1 MEDYYEILGINKTS
15 NSGEIKKAYRKLSI
29 KNHPDRGGNPED
41 MKKINAAYHTLGDPE
56 KKKMYDMQKNN
67 PMFGAMSG
75 GMPGGMMGN
84 PEDILNMMFGG
95 GIPFPFPGMG
105 GMGGGMGGMGMPQVR
120 VFHNGRPV
128 NMPNMNKPAPIV
140 KSIEITLEQAY
151 TGINYPLKIEKW
163 VMEGNIKKMEQE
175 TIYVDVKAGIDDSEI
190 IILRNRGNMT
200 SDTNI
205 GDIKLFIKVIN
216 NTDFV
221 RDGLD
226 LLLTKNITLKEALVG
241 FQFDFKHLSGKTYTI
256 NNKPG
261 KVVTPDFV
269 KEVANMGMKRAR
281 PHPASPLV
289 GNLLICFNIKY
300 PATITEEQC
309 KQLAEIL

>member
-1 MEDYYEILGINKTS
+1 
-15 NSGEIKKAYRKLSI
+15 
-29 KNHPDRGGNPED
+29 
-41 MKKINAAYHTLGDPE
+41 
-56 KKKMYDMQKNN
+56 
-67 PMFGAMSG
+67 
-75 GMPGGMMGN
+75 MGN

-95 GIPFPFPGMG
+95 GMPFPFPGMG
-105 GMGGGMGGMGMPQVR
+105 GGGMGGGMGMPQVR
-120 VFHNGRPV
+120 IFHNGRPV
-128 NMPNMNKPAPIV
+128 NMPNMNKPTPIV

-151 TGINYPLKIEKW
+151 TGLNYPLKIEKW
-163 VMEGNIKKMEQE
+163 VIEENIKKMEQE
-175 TIYVDVKAGIDDSEI
+175 TIYVDIKAGIDDSEI
-190 IILRNRGNMT
+190 IILRNRGNMI

-205 GDIKLFIKVIN
+205 GDIKLFIKVMN
-216 NTDFV
+216 NTEFV

-226 LLLTKNITLKEALVG
+226 LLLTKNITLKEALIG
-241 FQFDFKHLSGKTYTI
+241 FQFDFKHLSGKIYTI

-269 KEVANMGMKRAR
+269 KEVANMGMKRTR

-300 PATITEEQC
+300 PTTITEEQC

>member
-1 MEDYYEILGINKTS
+1 MTDYYEILGITTTS
-15 NSGEIKKAYRKLSI
+15 NSGEIKKAYRQLSI

-41 MKKINAAYHTLGDPE
+41 MKKINEAYQTLGDPE

-84 PEDILNMMFGG
+84 PDDILNMMFGG
-95 GIPFPFPGMG
+95 GMPFPFPGMG
-105 GMGGGMGGMGMPQVR
+105 GGGMGMPQVR
-120 VFHNGRPV
+120 IFHNGRPV
-128 NMPNMNKPAPIV
+128 NMANMNKPAPLV

-151 TGINYPLKIEKW
+151 TGLNYPLKIEKW
-163 VMEGNIKKMEQE
+163 VMEENIKKIEQE
-175 TIYVDVKAGIDDSEI
+175 TIYVDIKAGIDDSEI
-190 IILRNRGNMT
+190 IILRNRGNMI

-205 GDIKLFIKVIN
+205 GDIKLFIKVMN
-216 NTDFV
+216 NTEFV

-226 LLLTKNITLKEALVG
+226 LLLTKNITLKEALIG

-256 NNKPG
+256 NNKPR
-261 KVVTPDFV
+261 T
-269 KEVANMGMKRAR
+269 R

-300 PATITEEQC
+300 PTTITEEQC

>member
-1 MEDYYEILGINKTS
+1 
-15 NSGEIKKAYRKLSI
+15 
-29 KNHPDRGGNPED
+29 
-41 MKKINAAYHTLGDPE
+41 
-56 KKKMYDMQKNN
+56 
-67 PMFGAMSG
+67 
-75 GMPGGMMGN
+75 
-84 PEDILNMMFGG
+84 
-95 GIPFPFPGMG
+95 
-105 GMGGGMGGMGMPQVR
+105 
-120 VFHNGRPV
+120 
-128 NMPNMNKPAPIV
+128 MPNMSKPAPII

-151 TGINYPLKIEKW
+151 TGLNYPLKIEKW
-163 VMEGNIKKMEQE
+163 VMEENIKKIEQE
-175 TIYVDVKAGIDDSEI
+175 TIYVDIKSGIDDSEI
-190 IILRNRGNMT
+190 IILRNRGNMI

-216 NTDFV
+216 NTEFV

-226 LLLTKNITLKEALVG
+226 LLLTKNITLKEALIG

-269 KEVANMGMKRAR
+269 KEVANMGMKRTR

-300 PATITEEQC
+300 PTSITEEQC

>member
-1 MEDYYEILGINKTS
+1 MVDYYEILGVNTTS
-15 NSGEIKKAYRKLSI
+15 NSDEIKKAYRKLSF
-29 KNHPDRGGNPED
+29 KNHPDRGGNPEA
-41 MKKINAAYHTLGDPE
+41 MKKLNEAFETLGDPE

-95 GIPFPFPGMG
+95 GMPFPFPGMG
-105 GMGGGMGGMGMPQVR
+105 GQMGGIGMPQVR
-120 VFHNGRPV
+120 IFHNGRPV

-151 TGINYPLKIEKW
+151 TGLNYPLKIEKW
-163 VMEGNIKKMEQE
+163 VIEENIKKMEQE
-175 TIYVDVKAGIDDSEI
+175 TIYVDIKPGIDDSEI
-190 IILRNRGNMT
+190 IILRNRGNMI

-216 NTDFV
+216 NTEFV

-226 LLLTKNITLKEALVG
+226 LLLTKNITLKEALIG

-269 KEVANMGMKRAR
+269 KEVANMGMKRTR

-300 PATITEEQC
+300 PTTITEEQC
-309 KQLAEIL
+309 KQLAKIL

>member
-1 MEDYYEILGINKTS
+1 MEDYYEILGIDKTS

-41 MKKINAAYHTLGDPE
+41 MKKINAAYHTLGDDE
-56 KKKMYDMQKNN
+56 KKRMYDMQKNN
-67 PMFGAMSG
+67 PMFGAMSGGMPG

-105 GMGGGMGGMGMPQVR
+105 GGMGMPQVR

-128 NMPNMNKPAPIV
+128 NMPNMNKPTPIV
-140 KSIEITLEQAY
+140 KSLEITLEQAY
-151 TGINYPLKIEKW
+151 TGLNYPLKIEKW
-163 VMEGNIKKMEQE
+163 VMEENVKKIEHE
-175 TIYVDVKAGIDDSEI
+175 TIYVDIKAGIDDSEI
-190 IILRNRGNMT
+190 IILRNRGNMI

-216 NTDFV
+216 NTEFV

-226 LLLTKNITLKEALVG
+226 ILLTKNITLKEALIG

-269 KEVANMGMKRAR
+269 KEVANMGMKRTRA
-281 PHPASPLV
+281 HPASPLV

-300 PATITEEQC
+300 PETITEEQC

>member
-29 KNHPDRGGNPED
+29 KNHPDRGGDPED

-105 GMGGGMGGMGMPQVR
+105 GGMGGDMGMPQVR
-120 VFHNGRPV
+120 FFHNGRPV
-128 NMPNMNKPAPIV
+128 NMPNMNKPTPIV

-151 TGINYPLKIEKW
+151 TGLNYPLKIEKW
-163 VMEGNIKKMEQE
+163 VMEENIKKMEQE
-175 TIYVDVKAGIDDSEI
+175 TIYVDIKAGIDDSEI
-190 IILRNRGNMT
+190 IILRNRGNMI

-205 GDIKLFIKVIN
+205 GDIKLFIKVMN
-216 NTDFV
+216 NTEFV

-226 LLLTKNITLKEALVG
+226 LLLTKNITLKEALIG

-269 KEVANMGMKRAR
+269 KEVANMGMKRTR

-300 PATITEEQC
+300 PTTITEEQC
-309 KQLAEIL
+309 KQLTEIL

>member
-1 MEDYYEILGINKTS
+1 MTDYYEILGITTTS
-15 NSGEIKKAYRKLSI
+15 NSGEIKKAYRQLSI

-41 MKKINAAYHTLGDPE
+41 MKKINEAYQTLGDPE

-95 GIPFPFPGMG
+95 GMPFPFPGMG
-105 GMGGGMGGMGMPQVR
+105 GGGMGMPQVR
-120 VFHNGRPV
+120 IFHNGRPV
-128 NMPNMNKPAPIV
+128 NMANMNKPAPLV

-151 TGINYPLKIEKW
+151 TGLNYPLKIEKW
-163 VMEGNIKKMEQE
+163 VMEENIKKIEQE
-175 TIYVDVKAGIDDSEI
+175 TIYVDIKAGIDDSEI
-190 IILRNRGNMT
+190 IILRNRGNMI

-205 GDIKLFIKVIN
+205 GDIKLFIKVMN
-216 NTDFV
+216 NTEFV

-226 LLLTKNITLKEALVG
+226 LLLTKNITLKEALIG

-269 KEVANMGMKRAR
+269 KEVANMGMKRTR

-300 PATITEEQC
+300 PTTITEEQC
-309 KQLAEIL
+309 KQLTEIL

>member
-1 MEDYYEILGINKTS
+1 MTTKTLVVDDS
-15 NSGEIKKAYRKLSI
+15 KTMRLLIKKILLAT
-29 KNHPDRGGNPED
+29 E
-41 MKKINAAYHTLGDPE
+41 
-56 KKKMYDMQKNN
+56 YDM
-67 PMFGAMSG
+67 
-75 GMPGGMMGN
+75 
-84 PEDILNMMFGG
+84 DILEAED
-95 GIPFPFPGMG
+95 GIKALR
-105 GMGGGMGGMGMPQVR
+105 QIEDNEVDI
-120 VFHNGRPV
+120 VFTDV
-128 NMPNMNKPAPIV
+128 NMPNMNKPTPIV

-151 TGINYPLKIEKW
+151 TGLNYPLKIEKW
-163 VMEGNIKKMEQE
+163 VMEENIKKMEQE
-175 TIYVDVKAGIDDSEI
+175 TIYVDIKAGIDDSEI
-190 IILRNRGNMT
+190 IILRNRGNMI

-205 GDIKLFIKVIN
+205 GDIKLFIKVMN
-216 NTDFV
+216 NTEFV

-226 LLLTKNITLKEALVG
+226 LLLTKNITLKEALIG

-269 KEVANMGMKRAR
+269 KEVANMGMKRTR

-300 PATITEEQC
+300 PTTITEEQC

>member
-29 KNHPDRGGNPED
+29 KNHPDRGGDPED

-95 GIPFPFPGMG
+95 GMPFPFPGMG
-105 GMGGGMGGMGMPQVR
+105 GGGMGMPQVR
-120 VFHNGRPV
+120 IFHNGRPV
-128 NMPNMNKPAPIV
+128 NMPNMNKPTPIV

-151 TGINYPLKIEKW
+151 TGLNYPLKIEKW
-163 VMEGNIKKMEQE
+163 VMEENIKKMEQE
-175 TIYVDVKAGIDDSEI
+175 TIYVDIKAGIDDSEI
-190 IILRNRGNMT
+190 IILRNRGNMI

-205 GDIKLFIKVIN
+205 GDIKLFIKVMN
-216 NTDFV
+216 NTEFV

-226 LLLTKNITLKEALVG
+226 LLLTKNITLKEALIG
-241 FQFDFKHLSGKTYTI
+241 FQFDFKHLSGKIYTI

-269 KEVANMGMKRAR
+269 KEVANMGMKRTR

-300 PATITEEQC
+300 PTTITEEQC

>member
-1 MEDYYEILGINKTS
+1 
-15 NSGEIKKAYRKLSI
+15 
-29 KNHPDRGGNPED
+29 
-41 MKKINAAYHTLGDPE
+41 
-56 KKKMYDMQKNN
+56 
-67 PMFGAMSG
+67 
-75 GMPGGMMGN
+75 MGN
-84 PEDILNMMFGG
+84 PDDILNMMFGG
-95 GIPFPFPGMG
+95 GMPFPFPGMG
-105 GMGGGMGGMGMPQVR
+105 GQMGGMGMPQVR
-120 VFHNGRPV
+120 IFHNGRPV
-128 NMPNMNKPAPIV
+128 NMPNMNKPAPII

-151 TGINYPLKIEKW
+151 TGLNYPLKIEKW
-163 VMEGNIKKMEQE
+163 VMEENIKKIEQE
-175 TIYVDVKAGIDDSEI
+175 TIYIDIKSGIDDSEI
-190 IILRNRGNMT
+190 IILRNRGNMI

-216 NTDFV
+216 NTQFV

-226 LLLTKNITLKEALVG
+226 LLLTKNITLKEALIG

-269 KEVANMGMKRAR
+269 KEVANMGMKRTR

-300 PATITEEQC
+300 PTSITEEQC

>member
-1 MEDYYEILGINKTS
+1 MTDYYEILGVNTTS

-41 MKKINAAYHTLGDPE
+41 MKKINAAYQTLGDPE

-84 PEDILNMMFGG
+84 PDDILNMMFGG
-95 GIPFPFPGMG
+95 AMPFPFPGMG
-105 GMGGGMGGMGMPQVR
+105 GGMGMPQVR
-120 VFHNGRPV
+120 IFHNGRPV
-128 NMPNMNKPAPIV
+128 NMPNMNKPAPLV

-151 TGINYPLKIEKW
+151 TGLNYPLKIEKW
-163 VMEGNIKKMEQE
+163 VMEENIKKMEQE
-175 TIYVDVKAGIDDSEI
+175 TIYVDIKAGIDDSEI
-190 IILRNRGNMT
+190 IILRNRGNMI

-205 GDIKLFIKVIN
+205 GDIKLFIKVMN
-216 NTDFV
+216 NTEFV

-226 LLLTKNITLKEALVG
+226 LLLTKNITLKEALIG

-269 KEVANMGMKRAR
+269 KEVANMGMKRTR

-300 PATITEEQC
+300 PTTITEEQC

>member
-1 MEDYYEILGINKTS
+1 MTDYYEILGVNTTS

-29 KNHPDRGGNPED
+29 KNHPDRGGDPEN
-41 MKKINAAYHTLGDPE
+41 MKKINEAYHTLGDPE

-95 GIPFPFPGMG
+95 GMPFPFPVMGGG
-105 GMGGGMGGMGMPQVR
+105 GMGGGMGMPQVR
-120 VFHNGRPV
+120 IFHNGRPV
-128 NMPNMNKPAPIV
+128 NMPNMNKPTPIV

-151 TGINYPLKIEKW
+151 TCLNYPLKIEKW
-163 VMEGNIKKMEQE
+163 VIEENIKKMEQE
-175 TIYVDVKAGIDDSEI
+175 TIYVDIKAGIDDSEI
-190 IILRNRGNMT
+190 IILRNRGNMI

-205 GDIKLFIKVIN
+205 GDIKLFIKVMN
-216 NTDFV
+216 NTEFV

-226 LLLTKNITLKEALVG
+226 LLLTKNITLKEALIG
-241 FQFDFKHLSGKTYTI
+241 FQFDFKHLSGKIYTI

-269 KEVANMGMKRAR
+269 KEVANMGMKRTR

-300 PATITEEQC
+300 PTTITEEQC